1 MSKVLLV
8 DADQR
13 NLVTLQKRLAEAGYE
28 VAVASS
34 GSFALTMLEW
44 DRPDLIVSGAQIED
58 MDGYELCSIVRSD
71 PMTKEI
77 PFLLVADG
85 AAPTSGVV
93 GGDELDI
100 TRVESYA
107 PALVLAQVKHL
118 LRHHPL
124 ADLPSPPDSG
134 PQAGRKVPVEA
145 SGLTFQGSLGVLDLT
160 SVVQVIAA
168 GGKTGCLGLSCA
180 TGGGVMVFESGRLVH
195 AEFGKAIGERAFAA
209 LVSASQRDVSARFHF
224 DPLDGPAV
232 AGFPKT
238 IHRRVEQLLLTV
250 AVELDEC
257 GRSDHDA
264 QKVAVA
270 PATSEAG

>member
-8 DADQR
+8 DADQH
-13 NLVTLQKRLAEAGYE
+13 NLVTLQKGLTEAGYE

-44 DRPDLIVSGAQIED
+44 DRPDLIISGAQIED
-58 MDGYELCSIVRSD
+58 MDGYELCAIVRSD

-77 PFLLVADG
+77 PFLLVTDEAV
-85 AAPTSGVV
+85 PTSGVAS
-93 GGDELDI
+93 GDTLDM
-100 TRVESYA
+100 TRVEGYTA
-107 PALVLAQVKHL
+107 AAVLAQVKHL
-118 LRHHPL
+118 LRHHPV
-124 ADLPSPPDSG
+124 ADLPSPRGSD
-134 PQAGRKVPVEA
+134 PQAARKAPVEA

-195 AEFGKAIGERAFAA
+195 AEFGKAVGERAFAA
-209 LVSASQRDVSARFHF
+209 LVSASHHDITARFHF

-232 AGFPKT
+232 ARFPKT
-238 IHRRVEQLLLTV
+238 IHRRVEQLLLTI
-250 AVELDEC
+250 AVELDEI
-257 GRSDHDA
+257 GRSDTGA

-270 PATSEAG
+270 PATSEVG

>member
-13 NLVTLQKRLAEAGYE
+13 SLVTLQNRLAEAGYE

-71 PMTKEI
+71 PMTEEI

-85 AAPTSGVV
+85 AAPTSGVA
-93 GGDELDI
+93 GGDGLDI
-100 TRVESYA
+100 TRVEGYA

-118 LRHHPL
+118 LCRHPL
-124 ADLPSPPDSG
+124 AGLPSPPDSG
-134 PQAGRKVPVEA
+134 PQAGRKIQAEA

-160 SVVQVIAA
+160 SVVQVIAT
-168 GGKTGCLGLSCA
+168 GGKTGCLRLSCA
-180 TGGGVMVFESGRLVH
+180 TGSGVMVFKFGRLAH
-195 AEFGKAIGERAFAA
+195 AEFGKAMGERAFAA
-209 LVSASQRDVSARFHF
+209 LMSASHGDITARFYF
-224 DPLDGPAV
+224 DSLEDKAI
-232 AGFPKT
+232 AEFPKT
-238 IHRRVEQLLLTV
+238 IHRRVEELLIAI
-250 AVELDEC
+250 AVELDEF
-257 GRSDHDA
+257 GRSDTGA